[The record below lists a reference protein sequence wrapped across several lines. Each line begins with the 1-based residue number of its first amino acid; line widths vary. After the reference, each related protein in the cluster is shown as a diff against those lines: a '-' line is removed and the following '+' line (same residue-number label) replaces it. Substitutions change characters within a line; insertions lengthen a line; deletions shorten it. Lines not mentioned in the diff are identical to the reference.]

1 MTKNSILYA
10 VAGFIIGG
18 AMSAVVLTIFDKPD
32 QSLSLASTSQST
44 QALPSRNESMAG
56 MTASLT
62 TKTGDKFDQAFL
74 IDMIKHHQAA
84 VAMAKLAASRAK
96 HDEMK
101 LGMQLRNCSQQM
113 QISSFINDAKK
124 TNSRMWNFFLICR
137 VSHFFA
143 SFSKMGFINTAGKR
157 MNIFMSKTFC
167 IINEVAPPGTS
178 SSKKT
183 TLFVFLIDSKIL

>member
-10 VAGFIIGG
+10 LAGFIIGG
-18 AMSAVVLTIFDKPD
+18 ATSAVVLTIFDKPD
-32 QSLSLASTSQST
+32 QSLNLASTNQSM

-96 HDEMK
+96 HDEIKTLSNDIIGAQESEINQMK
-101 LGMQLRNCSQQM
+101 QWQ
-113 QISSFINDAKK
+113 
-124 TNSRMWNFFLICR
+124 TNWGYSANRGLKRGVNQDNKNN
-137 VSHFFA
+137 
-143 SFSKMGFINTAGKR
+143 SKMTDPNMQ
-157 MNIFMSKTFC
+157 MNH
-167 IINEVAPPGTS
+167 
-178 SSKKT
+178 
-183 TLFVFLIDSKIL
+183 L